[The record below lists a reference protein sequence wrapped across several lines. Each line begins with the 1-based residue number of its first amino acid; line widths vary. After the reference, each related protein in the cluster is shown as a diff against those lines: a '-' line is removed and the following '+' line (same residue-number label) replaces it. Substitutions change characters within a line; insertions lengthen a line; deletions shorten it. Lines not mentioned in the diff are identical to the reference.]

1 MEAAFFHGGDWH
13 EQQPMLIGPMN
24 HAFWMASVV
33 FDGARSIGGL
43 VPDVEEHCARLVSSA
58 TNMLLAPKMEP
69 GEIAEL
75 CRQGVRK
82 LPRDMELYIRPMFF
96 AREGFLTPDPDS
108 TEFVLAIY
116 NNPLPPEGPFSVC
129 MSSRRRPA
137 RDMAPTTAKASC
149 LYPNTA
155 LALTGAAKRGF
166 DNAVIL
172 DPNGNVAEFLSSN
185 LWIVKDGVA
194 MTPAINGTF
203 LNGVT
208 RQRTIQLL
216 RDDGIEVIEGT
227 LTVDDMANAD
237 EIFSSGNHAKIR
249 PVTRFEER
257 ELQPGPIGR
266 RAKEL
271 YFEYAN
277 GFSVF

>member
-1 MEAAFFHGGDWH
+1 MEEVFFHNGDWH
-13 EQQPMLIGPMN
+13 ERQPMLIGPMN

-33 FDGARSIGGL
+33 FDGARSIRGL
-43 VPDVEEHCARLVSSA
+43 VPDVEDHCARLVSSA
-58 TNMLLAPKMEP
+58 TNMLLAPKIEP

-75 CRQGVRK
+75 CREGVRK
-82 LPRDMELYIRPMFF
+82 LPRDMELYIRPMFY
-96 AREGFLTPDPDS
+96 AREGFLVPDADS
-108 TEFVLAIY
+108 TDFVLAIY

-155 LALTGAAKRGF
+155 LALVDCAKRGF

-185 LWIVKDGVA
+185 LWMVKDGVA
-194 MTPAINGTF
+194 FTPAINGTF

-216 RDDGIEVIEGT
+216 KDDGIEVVEGT
-227 LTVDDMANAD
+227 LTVDDLRNAD
-237 EIFSSGNHAKIR
+237 ELFSSGNHAKIR
-249 PVTRFEER
+249 PVSRFEDR
-257 ELQPGPIGR
+257 EFQPGPIGR

-271 YFEYAN
+271 YLEYAN
-277 GFSVF
+277 GFDVF

>member
-1 MEAAFFHGGDWH
+1 MDAVFFHDGKWLD
-13 EQQPMLIGPMN
+13 QQPMLIGPMN
-24 HAFWMASVV
+24 HAFWMSSVV
-33 FDGARSIGGL
+33 FDGARAMGGL
-43 VPDVEEHCARLVSSA
+43 VPDVEEHCARLITSA
-58 TNMLLAPKMEP
+58 ENMLLVPNMEA

-75 CRQGVRK
+75 CLDGVRK
-82 LPRDMELYIRPMFF
+82 LSKDGVYYIRPMYY
-96 AREGFLTPDPDS
+96 AREGFLLPEPDS
-108 TEFVLAIY
+108 TDFVLAIY
-116 NNPLPPEGPFSVC
+116 DAPLPPEGPFKVC

-155 LALTGAAKRGF
+155 LALTDAAKRGF
-166 DNAVIL
+166 DSAVVL
-172 DPNGNVAEFLSSN
+172 DPNGNVAEFLSAN

-194 MTPAINGTF
+194 FTPAINGTF

-208 RQRTIQLL
+208 RQRTIELL
-216 RDDGIEVIEGT
+216 RADGIEVIEGT
-227 LTVDDMANAD
+227 LTVADVMGAD

-249 PVTRFEER
+249 PVTQFEDR

-271 YFEYAN
+271 YFEYAQ

>member
-1 MEAAFFHGGDWH
+1 
-13 EQQPMLIGPMN
+13 MLIGPMN

-43 VPDVEEHCARLVSSA
+43 VPDLEEHCARLVTSA
-58 TNMLLAPKMEP
+58 TNMLLAPKLEP

-75 CRQGVRK
+75 CREGVRK
-82 LPRDMELYIRPMFF
+82 LPKEMELYIRPMFY
-96 AREGFLTPDPDS
+96 AREGFLMPDADS
-108 TEFVLAIY
+108 TDFVLAIY
-116 NNPLPPEGPFSVC
+116 DNPLPPEGPFKVC

-155 LALTGAAKRGF
+155 LALTDAAKRGF

-185 LWIVKDGVA
+185 LWIAKDGVA

-216 RDDGIEVIEGT
+216 REDGIEVIEGT
-227 LTVDDMANAD
+227 LTVDDVMNAD
-237 EIFSSGNHAKIR
+237 EIFSTGNHAKVR
-249 PVTRFEER
+249 HVTQFEDR

-271 YFEYAN
+271 YLEYAK